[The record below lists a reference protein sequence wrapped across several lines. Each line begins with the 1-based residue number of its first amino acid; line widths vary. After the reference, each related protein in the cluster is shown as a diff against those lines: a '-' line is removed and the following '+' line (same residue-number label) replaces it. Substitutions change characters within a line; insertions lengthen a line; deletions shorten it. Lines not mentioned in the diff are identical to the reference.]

1 MGQVNLNNRTVDHIC
16 EPIWVRSI
24 ACCSSTH
31 RPQGENK
38 GPLTI
43 DWFGTVLED

>member
-1 MGQVNLNNRTVDHIC
+1 MGQVNLNNGLSTIWRTHLGKID
-16 EPIWVRSI
+16 RMLQFN
-24 ACCSSTH
+24 H
-31 RPQGENK
+31 RPQGGNK